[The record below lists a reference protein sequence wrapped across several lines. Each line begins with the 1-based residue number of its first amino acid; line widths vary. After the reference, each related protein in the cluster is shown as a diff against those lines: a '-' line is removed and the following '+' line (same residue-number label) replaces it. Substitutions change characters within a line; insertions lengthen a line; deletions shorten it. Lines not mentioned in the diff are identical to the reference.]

1 MQPITD
7 VFRLFRYQRAIRS
20 FTDEAVLDELLH
32 STRAHVIAWRKDF
45 ERRRLPP

>member
-20 FTDEAVLDELLH
+20 FTEADVPDDLLDQVLTAAIH
-32 STRAHVIAWRKDF
+32 GPSGSTTQ
-45 ERRRLPP
+45 P

>member
-20 FTDEAVLDELLH
+20 FTDEAVSDEL
-32 STRAHVIAWRKDF
+32 VN
-45 ERRRLPP
+45 